1 MSIEEG
7 LLLEDEIYDFIYRR
21 FEVDNNWITGNCYF
35 MALILNHVFD
45 LPIYY
50 LPVEG
55 HFVVFNSKTEH
66 FLDWLGTVKLAENES
81 PILFSKLKDTDPQW
95 YTRIIRDC
103 VR

>member
-1 MSIEEG
+1 MEHKKYDQEPFG
-7 LLLEDEIYDFIYRR
+7 LDI
-21 FEVDNNWITGNCYF
+21 VS
-35 MALILNHVFD
+35 LNHVFD

-55 HFVVFNSKTEH
+55 HFVVFNSKTGH
-66 FLDWLGTVKLAENES
+66 FLDWLGTVKLEENES

>member
-7 LLLEDEIYDFIYRR
+7 LLLEDKIYDFIYRR

-55 HFVVFNSKTEH
+55 HFVVFNSKTGH
-66 FLDWLGTVKLAENES
+66 FLDWLGTVKLEENES

>member
-7 LLLEDEIYDFIYRR
+7 LLLEDEIYEFIYRR

-55 HFVVFNSKTEH
+55 HFVVFNSKTGH

-81 PILFSKLKDTDPQW
+81 PIL
-95 YTRIIRDC
+95 
-103 VR
+103 